1 MSTMFG
7 MYFEW
12 IARVRWH
19 RSVKD
24 TSKPATGAYWKG
36 SKRKAK
42 ARSKERNERKLKENV
57 RERDGGWAEVL
68 CAPSTWIGVE
78 RKERNGKEGR
88 AEGRQIEESAER
100 IGVREATEYR
110 GWSVGRLV
118 GRSVGRLAGWLV
130 GWLDGWLADWLVGWL
145 AGWLADWLA
154 AWMPRWVVGL
164 EADETGTGTR
174 VGQEHDVDADA
185 DADADYDYDADGG
198 PGPDTAEAS
207 RLPEVAKE
215 MKCLPASQPSGVS
228 ATTEQE
234 VKVRRLRDKVTIILM
249 LLELSGVGGY
259 RATSIFSRSQR
270 YSILS
275 DLSFVVRRICKNA
288 MDNRARILLHI
299 YKLQKLLTCS
309 DSNSLTTITVVLS
322 SISSGSLLVVNVVVL
337 THRASA
343 TRHLGLGGGER
354 SSVVIVREKQKEKG
368 GEEEETGFLQ
378 RPRHRSLP

>member
-24 TSKPATGAYWKG
+24 TSKLATGAYWKG

-88 AEGRQIEESAER
+88 TEGRQIEESAER

-154 AWMPRWVVGL
+154 AWMPGWVVGL

-259 RATSIFSRSQR
+259 PATSIFSRSQR
-270 YSILS
+270 YLILS
-275 DLSFVVRRICKNA
+275 DLLF
-288 MDNRARILLHI
+288 
-299 YKLQKLLTCS
+299 TCS